1 MMLGLAPKIAL
12 KHLLARPRQSIVSLS
27 GIVLGVA
34 FFLAVAS
41 LMQGSEADFIRRLV
55 DNSPHITVSD
65 EYRNPRLQPAEQLY
79 QNGVVEIRSV
89 KPLTETRGIRQY
101 QRMMLALRTMPHLR
115 ASPVLAGQAIIT
127 FAGKD
132 VAVSLNGM
140 IPSEVSDV
148 TTIQNYMVAGSL
160 DEMIANPDGIVVGDG
175 LIRKLSLSLGENVT
189 LTSPTGE
196 VRTFKILGIFHTGRA
211 TYDDTQAF
219 ADLKRVQALLKRP
232 DRANTVII
240 KLDDPKGAPQIAA
253 EIERRFGYKAV
264 SWQEASEDLMSTL
277 ATRNIIMYTVV
288 SAVLIVA
295 AFGIYNV
302 ISTVVLEKQRDIAIL
317 KSIGFRARDI
327 RRIFLIQ
334 GLLLGIAGSAVG
346 LPLGAAL
353 MWSLM
358 QVRLKFPGSS
368 DPVPLPIDWN
378 WRQFAIAATFAIAAA
393 LFAGLLPARK
403 GARVQ
408 PVDILRGAQ

>member
-1 MMLGLAPKIAL
+1 
-12 KHLLARPRQSIVSLS
+12 VSLS

-34 FFLAVAS
+34 FFLAISS
-41 LMQGSEADFIRRLV
+41 LMHGSETDFIRRLV

-65 EYRNPRLQPAEQLY
+65 EYRNPRLQPVTQLF
-79 QNGVVEIRSV
+79 GDGAIEIRSV
-89 KPLTETRGIRQY
+89 KPLTETRGIRHYPQI
-101 QRMMLALRTMPHLR
+101 MEALRTMRHLR

-160 DEMIANPDGIVVGDG
+160 DAMIANRDGIVVGDG
-175 LIRKLSLSLGENVT
+175 LVRKLSLSLGQNVT
-189 LTSPTGE
+189 LTAPTGQ
-196 VRTFKILGIFHTGRA
+196 VRTFKIVGLFHTGRT

-219 ADLKRVQALLKRP
+219 ADLKRVQALLLRP
-232 DRANTVII
+232 NRANTII
-240 KLDDPKGAPQIAA
+240 LKLDDPHRAPPVAA
-253 EIERRFGYKAV
+253 EIERRFGYKSV
-264 SWQEASEDLMSTL
+264 SWQEASEDLMNTL
-277 ATRNIIMYTVV
+277 EMRNIIMYTVV

-334 GLLLGIAGSAVG
+334 GLLLGIIGSAAG

-358 QVRLKFPGSS
+358 QVQLKFPGGT
-368 DPVPLPIDWN
+368 DPLPLPIDWN
-378 WRQFAIAATFAIAAA
+378 WRQFAIAAAFAIIAAVC
-393 LFAGLLPARK
+393 AGLLPARK
-403 GARVQ
+403 SARVQ

>member
-1 MMLGLAPKIAL
+1 M
-12 KHLLARPRQSIVSLS
+12 
-27 GIVLGVA
+27 
-34 FFLAVAS
+34 
-41 LMQGSEADFIRRLV
+41 
-55 DNSPHITVSD
+55 SD
-65 EYRNPRLQPAEQLY
+65 EFRNPRLQPAEQLY
-79 QNGVVEIRSV
+79 PNGVVEIRSV

-101 QRMMLALRTMPHLR
+101 QRMMQALRTMPHLR

-232 DRANTVII
+232 DRANTV
-240 KLDDPKGAPQIAA
+240 DHQ
-253 EIERRFGYKAV
+253 
-264 SWQEASEDLMSTL
+264 
-277 ATRNIIMYTVV
+277 
-288 SAVLIVA
+288 
-295 AFGIYNV
+295 
-302 ISTVVLEKQRDIAIL
+302 
-317 KSIGFRARDI
+317 
-327 RRIFLIQ
+327 
-334 GLLLGIAGSAVG
+334 AG
-346 LPLGAAL
+346 
-353 MWSLM
+353 
-358 QVRLKFPGSS
+358 
-368 DPVPLPIDWN
+368 
-378 WRQFAIAATFAIAAA
+378 
-393 LFAGLLPARK
+393 
-403 GARVQ
+403 
-408 PVDILRGAQ
+408 